1 MAVTQNIYLLYF
13 LFFATLVH
21 LGYFVLISETHSLIL
36 FSLMFLFVYLIRPN
50 MIIVLGISLLFVDLL
65 YILKNTHEGFKVS
78 KEPMDTKKEKEK
90 GKGKESEYDEDS
102 EYSGDTT
109 TALSKNKIKITPM
122 DETASNSL
130 NLLSKMN
137 LGTSAKQGMANQ
149 EDSESSTIK
158 KGGIH
163 GKELQEVNEESK
175 NIKEELEKIKKT
187 PELYQAFNMKYGLD
201 IDEVNKLMN
210 NLTAVVEV
218 FAP

>member
-21 LGYFVLISETHSLIL
+21 LGYFVFISETQSLIL

-65 YILKNTHEGFKVS
+65 YILKNTNEGFKVS
-78 KEPMDTKKEKEK
+78 KESMDTKKEKE
-90 GKGKESEYDEDS
+90 ESEDK

>member
-1 MAVTQNIYLLYF
+1 M
-13 LFFATLVH
+13 
-21 LGYFVLISETHSLIL
+21 IL
-36 FSLMFLFVYLIRPN
+36 
-50 MIIVLGISLLFVDLL
+50 VLGISLLFVDLL
-65 YILKNTHEGFKVS
+65 YILKRTTEGFKVS
-78 KEPMDTKKEKEK
+78 KEPMDTKKEKEEK
-90 GKGKESEYDEDS
+90 EEESEENEYN
-102 EYSGDTT
+102 EYSGDTA

-137 LGTSAKQGMANQ
+137 LGTSAKQGMANRTDKDESKNSKGMKYTFDALVNQ
-149 EDSESSTIK
+149 LTPDSSTTKQGMTNQQDSESSTIE

-163 GKELQEVNEESK
+163 GKDLREVNEESK
-175 NIKEELEKIKKT
+175 NIKEELEKIKKS

-210 NLTAVVEV
+210 NLTSVVEV

>member
-1 MAVTQNIYLLYF
+1 MAVTQKIYLLYF
-13 LFFATLVH
+13 LFFGSLVH
-21 LGYFVLISETHSLIL
+21 LGYFVLISQTQSLIL

-50 MIIVLGISLLFVDLL
+50 MILVLGISLLFVDLL
-65 YILKNTHEGFKVS
+65 YILKRTHEGFKVS

-90 GKGKESEYDEDS
+90 EKEKESEESED
-102 EYSGDTT
+102 SGDTT
-109 TALSKNKIKITPM
+109 SALSKKKIKITPM

-137 LGTSAKQGMANQ
+137 LGTPAKQGMTNQ
-149 EDSESSTIK
+149 QDSESSTIE

-163 GKELQEVNEESK
+163 GKDLREVNEESK
-175 NIKEELEKIKKT
+175 NIKEELEKIKKS

-210 NLTAVVEV
+210 NLTSVVEV